1 MRWRVIIR
9 FSFEF
14 DQNSALR
21 NNIAAALHAC
31 GIENTNTGSWETAA
45 GTPLE
50 ISGRLTEILETLAQ
64 ITQNHPGDRSVNMD
78 HLWIYIDK
86 TA

>member
-9 FSFEF
+9 FSFEY
-14 DQNSALR
+14 DEASALR
-21 NNIAAALHAC
+21 NRIAAALNVC
-31 GIENTNTGSWETAA
+31 GIRNTNTGSWETPA
-45 GTPLE
+45 GTP
-50 ISGRLTEILETLAQ
+50 TEVAHQLNAILETLAQ

-78 HLWIYIDK
+78 HIWIYIDK